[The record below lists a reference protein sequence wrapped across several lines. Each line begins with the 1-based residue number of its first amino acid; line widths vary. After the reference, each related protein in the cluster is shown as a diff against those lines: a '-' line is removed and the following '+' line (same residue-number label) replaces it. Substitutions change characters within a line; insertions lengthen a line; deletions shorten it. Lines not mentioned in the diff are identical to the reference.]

1 MCLDLRETERKRN
14 GKDEGKIDETT
25 EKDKISSIEF

>member
-1 MCLDLRETERKRN
+1 MCLYLREKERKRN
-14 GKDEGKIDETT
+14 GKDEKKIEETI